1 MKQQPIFGPTSDA
14 LSALTPTVFHE
25 AWWLQAVSRGTIQEA
40 TVSSGGRVIG
50 RLPYVLTRKT
60 TGHLAVTAPEMT
72 PELGP
77 ALLAD
82 RVACSDTHAVKRFN
96 LTTELLAQLPRASH
110 TYFELHRHVLDTM
123 AFQSAGFHCRVRFA
137 VEIPVRPPALL
148 WQQMRDKTR
157 NVIRRAKEKLTVE
170 ETQDVEE
177 FVWFYDKNI
186 QERTRVNQYKR
197 DVFTALVQQSLART
211 AGRVLMAVDDGG
223 SPQAAIFTV
232 WDRQTEYYL
241 LSTRTAASPNG
252 AVSLLL
258 WTAIQNAA
266 VAGRLFDF
274 MGFHTAPMMNFFTGF
289 GGNLKPRY
297 MVARSSLDYRIAYSV
312 KSRIK
317 HNTVSARLRRLVQLS
332 GVQAK

>member
-1 MKQQPIFGPTSDA
+1 
-14 LSALTPTVFHE
+14 
-25 AWWLQAVSRGTIQEA
+25 
-40 TVSSGGRVIG
+40 
-50 RLPYVLTRKT
+50 
-60 TGHLAVTAPEMT
+60 
-72 PELGP
+72 
-77 ALLAD
+77 
-82 RVACSDTHAVKRFN
+82 
-96 LTTELLAQLPRASH
+96 
-110 TYFELHRHVLDTM
+110 
-123 AFQSAGFHCRVRFA
+123 
-137 VEIPVRPPALL
+137 
-148 WQQMRDKTR
+148 MRDKTR